1 MNSIAEH
8 LATTDT
14 EFSAPGF
21 LVFIM
26 VLVHICSA
34 DNRETPNK
42 QLVHFGDGSFGPSGS
57 LGCSFSR
64 SE

>member
-42 QLVHFGDGSFGPSGS
+42 QFGSFWRREFWPWWEFGVFI
-57 LGCSFSR
+57 LKV
-64 SE
+64 